1 MANQELHINK
11 KPGVNFEDRNR
22 INELCAKGYSV
33 DEISDELLI
42 EASVV
47 EKFGDFSAPDA
58 EEVEVELEEAD
69 EDDPEEDP
77 EE

>member
-22 INELCAKGYSV
+22 INEMCAAGYSV
-33 DEISDELLI
+33 DEISDQLLI

-47 EKFGDFSAPDA
+47 EKFGDFSAPDT
-58 EEVEVELEEAD
+58 EEVTDEVPD
-69 EDDPEEDP
+69 PVEDDSEEDP